1 MSDVRKIAVV
11 IPKYGLVGGA
21 EGFAAELTER
31 LARNTTYE
39 LHVFANEWRAHS
51 VDITFHKVPIITFP
65 KFLTTISFAFFAHR
79 LISRIPF
86 DLIHAHDRIFHA
98 DIYTMHGIPHKT
110 WVTKVRRKKRLSLFD
125 RTTAWVE
132 KRMIADGGCRRFL
145 AVSQLAGDMFL
156 REYPV
161 DPQRVS
167 IIHPGIRIKEVDFFT
182 REQSRQDIRKQY
194 GIGPADVLILFVS
207 MNFDIKGL
215 DAVMAG
221 MARFKSKKP
230 SEKIKLLVVG
240 KGRENYYRQLAHRLG
255 IGDDVIFSG
264 EVNREALERIY
275 YAGDLYAML
284 SKFDTFGLVVLE
296 AMAASLPVLISENVG
311 AKDLVSDGVNGFII
325 DNTADPDMIAGKLAL
340 MMSSDIRGRIAREAL
355 KTAADHSWD
364 KTAAKVEAIYEEILE
379 QRT

>member
-1 MSDVRKIAVV
+1 MRKIAIV

-31 LARNTTYE
+31 IARNTAYE
-39 LHVFANEWRAHS
+39 LHVFANDWHAHS
-51 VDITFHKVPIITFP
+51 GEITFHKVPIITFP
-65 KFLTTISFAFFAHR
+65 KFLTTVSFAFFAKR

-86 DLIHAHDRIFHA
+86 DLIHAHDRIFRA

-110 WVTKVRRKKRLSLFD
+110 WVTKVRRKKQMSLFD
-125 RTTAWVE
+125 RTTVWVE
-132 KRMIADGGCRRFL
+132 KRMVADGGCRRFL
-145 AVSQLAGDMFL
+145 AVSQIAEDMFL

-161 DPQRVS
+161 DPERVS
-167 IIHPGIRIKEVDFFT
+167 IIHPGIRIKEVDSFT
-182 REQSRQDIRKQY
+182 REQSRQNIRKQY
-194 GIGPADVLILFVS
+194 GIDPADVLILFVS
-207 MNFDIKGL
+207 MNFDVKGL

-221 MARFKSKKP
+221 MARFKSIQP

-240 KGRENYYRQLAHRLG
+240 KGRESHYRHLAHRLG

-264 EVNREALERIY
+264 KVNRDALERIY

-311 AKDLVSDGVNGFII
+311 AKDLVSDGINGFII
-325 DNTADPDMIAGKLAL
+325 DNNADPDMIAGKLAI
-340 MMSSDIRGRIAREAL
+340 MMSSDIRDRFAREAL

-364 KTAAKVEAIYEEILE
+364 KVAAKVEAIYEEILE